1 MLVHIVTMCER
12 SGFMDIVLLSRWQFA
27 ITTIYHFLF
36 VPVTLGLTLFLA
48 LLETCYVTTKR
59 AHWKEPCRKL
69 LKFFGAI
76 FLVNFA
82 MGVVT
87 GIVQEFHFGM
97 NWSEYS
103 RFMGDIFGAPLAL
116 KPSRLSF
123 WSPPS
128 SASGYLAGTSSRKS
142 CTAPASGWWPLA
154 VIYQPSGF

>member
-1 MLVHIVTMCER
+1 MVTICER

-87 GIVQEFHFGM
+87 GIVQEFHFG
-97 NWSEYS
+97 ERVRIRRQGELCDGRKATVRHKRRGKS
-103 RFMGDIFGAPLAL
+103 R
-116 KPSRLSF
+116 
-123 WSPPS
+123 
-128 SASGYLAGTSSRKS
+128 
-142 CTAPASGWWPLA
+142 A
-154 VIYQPSGF
+154 VLDFRGQGQ